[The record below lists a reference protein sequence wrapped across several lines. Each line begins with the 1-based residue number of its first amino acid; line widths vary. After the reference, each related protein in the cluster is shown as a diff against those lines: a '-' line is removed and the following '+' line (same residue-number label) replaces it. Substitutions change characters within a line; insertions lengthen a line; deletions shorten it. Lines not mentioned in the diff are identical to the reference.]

1 MELKPSQ
8 TIQTKTKEEIYD
20 VGRGLE
26 DEKEVGENEDK
37 EGVER
42 LGGMGTA
49 KN

>member
-20 VGRGLE
+20 VGRMV
-26 DEKEVGENEDK
+26 KMK
-37 EGVER
+37 IRRGVER